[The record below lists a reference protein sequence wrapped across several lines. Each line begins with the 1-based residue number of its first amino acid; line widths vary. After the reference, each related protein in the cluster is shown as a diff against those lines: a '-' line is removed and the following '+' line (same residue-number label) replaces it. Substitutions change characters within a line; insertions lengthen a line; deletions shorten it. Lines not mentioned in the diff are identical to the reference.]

1 MIILTFTAGYDSAT
15 HISEELHNPR
25 VGVPRAMIGSIL
37 INGAMG
43 FGILIAILFGM
54 GDIEAALSS
63 NTGFPIIEIFYHM
76 TRGNA
81 TAASAMTSTIIVSA
95 SLATVGLS
103 AAATRTLWAFAR
115 DKGPPASGW
124 LSRLNE
130 RSRIPTNALVL
141 ITVVLALLGLLNIA
155 STAAFGAILS
165 LTVVALNLSYLFP
178 VVAMLYRRTRTPGV
192 LVWGPWRM
200 SNGAGMVANIISICW
215 ITFVTVFLLLP
226 AMKPVT
232 ALNMNYASAVLGGV
246 IIFAT
251 IDWFVRGRKHYKGPL
266 KHE

>member
-1 MIILTFTAGYDSAT
+1 MILTLVVGYDSAT
-15 HISEELHNPR
+15 HISEELHNPK

-43 FGILIAILFGM
+43 FGILIAVLFGM
-54 GDIEAALSS
+54 GDLDAALSS
-63 NTGFPIIEIFYHM
+63 YTGFPIISIFFHI

-81 TAASAMTSTIIVSA
+81 AAASAMTSTIIISA
-95 SLATVGLS
+95 GLATVGLS

-124 LSRLNE
+124 LSQLNE

-141 ITVVLALLGLLNIA
+141 ITAVLALLGLLNIA

-178 VVAMLYRRTRTPGV
+178 VVAMLYRRIRTPEV

-200 SNGAGMVANIISICW
+200 SNGAGMVANVISICW
-215 ITFVTVFLLLP
+215 IVFVTIFLLLP
-226 AMKPVT
+226 ATMPVT

-251 IDWFVRGRKHYKGPL
+251 IDWFVRGSRHYKGPL